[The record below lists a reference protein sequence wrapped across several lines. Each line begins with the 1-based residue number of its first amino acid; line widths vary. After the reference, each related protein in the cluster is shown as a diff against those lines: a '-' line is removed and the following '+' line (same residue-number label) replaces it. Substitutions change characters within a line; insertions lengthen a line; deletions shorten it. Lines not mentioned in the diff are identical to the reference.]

1 LIAAAALVVGVD
13 VALELWG
20 CGAVAGLLRAL
31 RKPGPT
37 APCRTTAELAAFFE
51 AHGVRVAVRDAGGDR
66 TLLVVGDI
74 HNLSRRREVIRE
86 FFDKLEGRVRI
97 DRVFMEGVYATGAP
111 DPHVAYWLDV
121 ERIRRDRPL
130 TQAEQEALADKL
142 RNEDQSGYYRLSREC
157 PVIGLEDPES
167 AAKAFALSRLVTHVE
182 MLYRGG
188 ALDKAIEGVVNRYA
202 KQAGS
207 PDFPVRDYPP
217 QMSEEEHKRLVEQA
231 KGLHARLTLAARNR
245 QFAGVI
251 DAALRPSETGVLI
264 VGRAHVGP
272 RDAQNARG
280 SLLDALAE
288 KRISTAYLDILAA
301 RSFARRAGA
310 AEPR

>member
-1 LIAAAALVVGVD
+1 LIAAIALAVAVD
-13 VALELWG
+13 ATLELAG
-20 CGAVAGLLRAL
+20 CGAVTGLLRAL

-37 APCRTTAELAAFFE
+37 APCRTAGEFAAFFDG
-51 AHGVRVAVRDAGGDR
+51 HGVKAAVRDAGGDR

-74 HNLSRRREVIRE
+74 HNLYRRREVYRD

-97 DRVFMEGVYATGAP
+97 DRVFMEGVYAQGAP
-111 DPHVAYWLDV
+111 DPHLAYWLDV

-130 TQAEQEALADKL
+130 TQAEQDALTDRVKK
-142 RNEDQSGYYRLSREC
+142 EDQSGYYRLSREC

-188 ALDKAIEGVVNRYA
+188 KLDSAIEGVVNRYA
-202 KQAGS
+202 KQVNS
-207 PDFPVRDYPP
+207 PEFPVRQYPP
-217 QMSEEEHKRLVEQA
+217 QMGRQEHLDLIEKARD
-231 KGLHARLTLAARNR
+231 LHARFTLAARNR
-245 QFAGVI
+245 QFVGVI

-264 VGRAHVGP
+264 VGRAHVEP
-272 RDAQNARG
+272 PNSQKARG
-280 SLLDALAE
+280 TILDCLAE

-301 RSFARRAGA
+301 RSFARRAEPA
-310 AEPR
+310 AP